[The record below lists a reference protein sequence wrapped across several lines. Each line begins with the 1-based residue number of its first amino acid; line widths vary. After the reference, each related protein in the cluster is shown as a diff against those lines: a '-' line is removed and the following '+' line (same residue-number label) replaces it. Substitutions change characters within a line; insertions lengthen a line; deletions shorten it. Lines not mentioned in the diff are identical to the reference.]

1 LSGAPRASVAIDAA
15 IEAPDTAFAGIGR
28 QSQRFRLKALARGHG
43 ISSQCGDVHRFV
55 VRRFRPVKICDLTQF
70 YSPFSG
76 GVKRYVGEKVR
87 FMREHTDDEHIL
99 IVPGERDECTGDDR
113 ARVYTIQSPL
123 ISRTSRYRVLLR
135 LEAIERILEKERP
148 HIIESGDPYQV
159 AWKAIHSGA
168 ALGIPIIAFYHS
180 HFPEAYIRTVR
191 KFLGRTVTEAFMD
204 FAKRYVRNL
213 YNRFERTI
221 VPSPGLGEVLV
232 NWGVSPGKIFE
243 SDLGVDTSMF
253 HPTGGPDGVRAEFG
267 VPEDATLLLYVGR
280 LAQEKNTHTLFR
292 AFERVADWYG
302 SDFHLLV
309 VGEGLQRSELGDLI
323 RRHPSRVSHLPYCGE
338 PARLA
343 NLYRAADLFVH
354 PGIQETFGLVTL
366 EAQACGTPVVGIRG
380 SYMDRI
386 IQNDQTLWARENT
399 PHALAEAIV
408 DTARAGLK
416 ADPHALHGRV
426 AAQYSW
432 HQIFTRLFDLY
443 HEVVVNYRRP

>member
-1 LSGAPRASVAIDAA
+1 
-15 IEAPDTAFAGIGR
+15 
-28 QSQRFRLKALARGHG
+28 
-43 ISSQCGDVHRFV
+43 
-55 VRRFRPVKICDLTQF
+55 
-70 YSPFSG
+70 
-76 GVKRYVGEKVR
+76 VGEKVR
-87 FMREHTDDEHIL
+87 FMRENTGDEHIL

-148 HIIESGDPYQV
+148 GIIESGDPYQV

-168 ALGIPIIAFYHS
+168 ALGIPIVAFYHS

-191 KFLGRTVTEAFMD
+191 KFLGATVTEAFMD
-204 FAKRYVRNL
+204 FSKRYVRNL

-232 NWGVSPGKIFE
+232 NWGVSPGKIFN
-243 SDLGVDTSMF
+243 SDLGVDTSVF
-253 HPTGGPDGVRAEFG
+253 HPEADGPNEVRTEFG
-267 VPEDATLLLYVGR
+267 VAKDATLLLYVGR
-280 LAQEKNTHTLFR
+280 LAQEKNTQTLFR
-292 AFERVADWYG
+292 AFERVADRYG
-302 SDFHLLV
+302 SEFHLLV
-309 VGEGLQRSELGDLI
+309 VGEGLQRAELTDLM
-323 RRHPSRVSHLPYCGE
+323 RRHPALVSHLPYCGD
-338 PARLA
+338 PAELA

-386 IQNDQTLWARENT
+386 IHNDQTLWAQENT
-399 PHALAEAIV
+399 PRALAEAIV
-408 DTARAGLK
+408 EMSRVGLK
-416 ADPHALHGRV
+416 TDPRALHRRV

-432 HQIFTRLFDLY
+432 HQIFTQLFDLY
-443 HEVVVNYRRP
+443 HEVMANYRRP